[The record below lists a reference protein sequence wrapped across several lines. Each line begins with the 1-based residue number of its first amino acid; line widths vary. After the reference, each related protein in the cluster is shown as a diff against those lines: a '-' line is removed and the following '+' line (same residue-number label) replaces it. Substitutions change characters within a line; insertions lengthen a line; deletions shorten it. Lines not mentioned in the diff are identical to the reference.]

1 MLFEWD
7 SRKNRENLRKH
18 GIRFE
23 LACEVFGDPLILSK
37 LDRIETGEE
46 RWHSLGS
53 IRSNVVIIV
62 IHTVQLAGAE
72 EVIRIISARK
82 ATRLERSIYED
93 TKS

>member
-7 SRKNRENLRKH
+7 SRKNRENRRKH
-18 GIRFE
+18 GIGFE
-23 LACEVFGDPLILSK
+23 LACEVFDDPLILSRF
-37 LDRIETGEE
+37 DRIEAGEE

-53 IRSNVVIIV
+53 IRSHVVILV
-62 IHTVQLAGAE
+62 VHTVQVVGAE
-72 EVIRIISARK
+72 EVIQIISARK